1 MIPHTL
7 PEPERPSE
15 NSSDL
20 VWRIRGEYLE
30 MPGLALTIEQAAR
43 LWSLER
49 GACES
54 ALGALVELGFL
65 QLDRDGRYLRRNGG
79 Y

>member
-1 MIPHTL
+1 MNPHTL
-7 PEPERPSE
+7 PEPVRPSE
-15 NSSDL
+15 NSNEL
-20 VWRIRGEYLE
+20 LWRIRGEYLE

-43 LWSLER
+43 LWSLDK

-54 ALGALVELGFL
+54 ALGALVALGFL
-65 QLDRDGRYLRRNGG
+65 QLARDGRYLRRNGG